1 MNQTLRKLRLAAL
14 ASKLEPH
21 EETLIPKEL
30 ALAILKL

>member
-1 MNQTLRKLRLAAL
+1 MNQTLRKLRLVAF

-30 ALAILKL
+30 VLVILKL